1 MKIRRKRFEFLF
13 FVLSILLISGG
24 LAEALQTKFWAVD
37 IGNYWD
43 YVESPSDTWPSRVQV
58 TTLDT
63 TTFFPLP
70 TYLMATREY
79 QNSTWV
85 PMENWWYEIL
95 ETGPKS
101 SELRV
106 WKIMSYD
113 DVDQAW
119 YTFVFHSGI
128 IWAKRPMTV
137 GDSWTSSTWGT
148 YSDIMGTVP
157 TNIFVNSEV
166 LTYESVDVP
175 FGNGTYNAY
184 KISHFIQATGV
195 GQITQTLWVVPYL
208 GIIKHEAVDAEL
220 TERDYLSAMDIAT
233 VFNDA
238 PYDHWAY
245 PYIMKIYDEGYTT
258 GCGNGSYCP
267 EGEPDGFVSREQ
279 MAVFITRALGQVPA
293 GEFCETPSPFTDV
306 PDDRWSCKYVQK
318 LYDLEIAGGYGDGRF
333 GPADRVT
340 REQMAVF
347 ITRALGQVP
356 AGESCQ
362 TPSPFTDVPD
372 DWWSC
377 KYVQKLYELRIAGGY
392 GDGRYGPGDEVTRAQ
407 MAVFLSRAFL
417 D

>member
-1 MKIRRKRFEFLF
+1 MKNMQKRLKY
-13 FVLSILLISGG
+13 LSIALFIGLISGG
-24 LAEALQTKFWAVD
+24 LAEAQQTKFWAMD
-37 IGNYWD
+37 LGNYWD
-43 YVESPSDTWPSRVQV
+43 YIESPSDTWFLRLHA

-63 TTFFPLP
+63 TTFPIP
-70 TYLMATREY
+70 TYLMAGADY
-79 QNSTWV
+79 QNSTWA
-85 PMENWWYEIL
+85 PMENWWYEIR
-95 ETGPKS
+95 ETGPNA

-106 WKIMSYD
+106 WKIMGYD
-113 DVDQAW
+113 DVDRAW
-119 YTFVFHSGI
+119 LTFVFDSGI

-137 GDSWTSSTWGT
+137 GDSWISNASGT
-148 YSDIMGTVP
+148 HSDGTNTFP
-157 TNIFVNSEV
+157 INITVNSGV
-166 LTYESVDVP
+166 LAYESVDVP
-175 FGNGTYNAY
+175 FGNGTYRAY
-184 KISHFIQATGV
+184 KISHFIQIPGV
-195 GQITQTLWVVPYL
+195 AQTTQTLWVVPYL
-208 GIIKHEAVDAEL
+208 GIIKHESVDADG
-220 TERDYLSAMDIAT
+220 TDRDSLSAMDIAT

-245 PYIMKIYDEGYTT
+245 PYIMKIYDAGYTT
-258 GCGNGSYCP
+258 GCGDGFYCP

-293 GEFCETPSPFTDV
+293 GESCETPSPFTDV
-306 PDDRWSCKYVQK
+306 PDDWWSCKYVQK
-318 LYDLEIAGGYGDGRF
+318 LYNLGFAGGYGDGRF

-356 AGESCQ
+356 AGESCE

-377 KYVQKLYELRIAGGY
+377 KYVQELYQLGIAGGY